1 MYMHVFTQNQ
11 VLSMKMSFRELF
23 RRIAAIDADPK
34 DDAETRLPKSLLVL
48 SSVPFIF
55 LPLLWSIM
63 YIAFGEVYVALIPM
77 AYSIF
82 SFFSLVHYSYTKR
95 FESYR
100 FNQLLLIL
108 ILPFAVMISMGG
120 FIGGSAVILWGL
132 ISPLGSLVFDEPR
145 KSLRWIFAYLGLIV
159 MGSILSSWLEIT
171 PILTDQQI
179 QFFFFINFTA
189 VSSLIFMMFYYFVRQ
204 KQYFQ
209 QRTDE
214 LLLNILPKEIA
225 AELKETG
232 VTRAKDFDNVTVL
245 FTDFENFTLIA
256 EQMSAQELVNEIHY
270 CYSAFD
276 QIISVHGLEKIKTI
290 GDSYMCVAGVPVD
303 RETHAVDAVMAAME
317 IKAFVDREHQI
328 RQAKGQMSF
337 NIRIGLHSGPV
348 VAGIVGLKKFAYDIW
363 GDTVNIASRLESSG
377 EPGKVNIS
385 GSTYELVKD
394 RFACRYRGKIEAKHK
409 GEIDMYFVEGIK
421 TVDI

>member
-1 MYMHVFTQNQ
+1 
-11 VLSMKMSFRELF
+11 MKIKFRQLF
-23 RRIAAIDADPK
+23 RCIAAIGADPK

-63 YIAFGEVYVALIPM
+63 YISFGEVYVALIPL
-77 AYSIF
+77 AYSVF

-100 FNQLLLIL
+100 FNQLFLIL
-108 ILPFAVMISMGG
+108 VLPFAVMIFMGG
-120 FIGGSAVILWGL
+120 FIGGSAVIMWGL

-145 KSLRWIFAYLGLIV
+145 KSLRWIFAYLGLV
-159 MGSILSSWLEIT
+159 VLSSILTSWLDT
-171 PILTDQQI
+171 TSVLTAQQI
-179 QFFFFINFTA
+179 QFFFFINFVA

-209 QRTDE
+209 QRTEE

-225 AELKETG
+225 TELKETG
-232 VTRAKDFDNVTVL
+232 GTKAKDFENVTVL
-245 FTDFENFTLIA
+245 FTDFEKFTSIA
-256 EQMSAQELVNEIHY
+256 EKMSAQELVNEIHY

-276 QIISVHGLEKIKTI
+276 QIISAHGLEKIKTI
-290 GDSYMCVAGVPVD
+290 GDSYMCVAGVPVERD
-303 RETHAVDAVMAAME
+303 THAIDAVKAALE
-317 IKAFVDREHQI
+317 ICAFIEVEKYS
-328 RQAKGQMSF
+328 RQAKGQTWF

-385 GSTYELVKD
+385 GSTFELVKD
-394 RFACRYRGKIEAKHK
+394 NFVCQYRGKIKAKNK
-409 GEIDMYFVEGIK
+409 GEIDMYFVEGAK
-421 TVDI
+421 HLDV

>member
-1 MYMHVFTQNQ
+1 
-11 VLSMKMSFRELF
+11 
-23 RRIAAIDADPK
+23 
-34 DDAETRLPKSLLVL
+34 
-48 SSVPFIF
+48 
-55 LPLLWSIM
+55 
-63 YIAFGEVYVALIPM
+63 
-77 AYSIF
+77 
-82 SFFSLVHYSYTKR
+82 
-95 FESYR
+95 
-100 FNQLLLIL
+100 
-108 ILPFAVMISMGG
+108 
-120 FIGGSAVILWGL
+120 
-132 ISPLGSLVFDEPR
+132 
-145 KSLRWIFAYLGLIV
+145 
-159 MGSILSSWLEIT
+159 
-171 PILTDQQI
+171 
-179 QFFFFINFTA
+179 
-189 VSSLIFMMFYYFVRQ
+189 MMFYYFVRQ

-348 VAGIVGLKKFAYDIW
+348 VAGILGLKKFAYDIW

-394 RFACRYRGKIEAKHK
+394 RFACQYRGKIEAKHK

>member
-1 MYMHVFTQNQ
+1 MHVFTQNQ
-11 VLSMKMSFRELF
+11 VLSMKLSFRELF
-23 RRIAAIDADPK
+23 RRIAAIGADPK

-159 MGSILSSWLEIT
+159 MGSILSSWLQIT

-394 RFACRYRGKIEAKHK
+394 RFACQYRGKIEAKHK

>member
-1 MYMHVFTQNQ
+1 MHVFTQNQ
-11 VLSMKMSFRELF
+11 VLSMKLSFRELF
-23 RRIAAIDADPK
+23 RRIAAIGADPK

-55 LPLLWSIM
+55 LPLLWSVM

-159 MGSILSSWLEIT
+159 MGSILSSWLQIT

-303 RETHAVDAVMAAME
+303 RETHAVDAVMAAMAICNFINE
-317 IKAFVDREHQI
+317 EKIIKQVNGLPFFD
-328 RQAKGQMSF
+328 
-337 NIRIGLHSGPV
+337 IRIGLHSGPV

-394 RFACRYRGKIEAKHK
+394 RFACQYRGKIEAKHK

>member
-1 MYMHVFTQNQ
+1 
-11 VLSMKMSFRELF
+11 MKIWFRHLTKRLASIGALPNE
-23 RRIAAIDADPK
+23 
-34 DDAETRLPKSLLVL
+34 DAERRLPKTILVL
-48 SSVPFIF
+48 SSILFMF
-55 LPLLWSIM
+55 AGLLWGCM
-63 YIAFGEVYVALIPM
+63 YLYFGAGMAALIPLGY
-77 AYSIF
+77 AVF
-82 SFFSLVHYSYTKR
+82 SLFSLVRYGFTKR
-95 FESYR
+95 FERYR
-100 FNQLLLIL
+100 FAQLLLIL
-108 ILPFAVMISMGG
+108 LLPFALMVALGG
-120 FIGGSAVILWGL
+120 FVQGSAVILWGL
-132 ISPLGSLVFDEPR
+132 ISPLGSMIFDDPR
-145 KSLRWIFAYLGLIV
+145 KSLRWIYAYLALAV
-159 MGSILSSWLEIT
+159 LSSVLTLAFDIT
-171 PILTDQQI
+171 SHLSSAQI
-179 QFFFFINFTA
+179 QLFFVINFVGVGA
-189 VSSLIFMMFYYFVRQ
+189 LVFMMFYYFVRQ

-232 VTRAKDFDNVTVL
+232 ITRAKDFDSVTVM

-256 EQMSAQELVNEIHY
+256 EQLSAQELVNEIHY

-276 QIISVHGLEKIKTI
+276 QIISAHGLEKIKTI
-290 GDSYMCVAGVPVD
+290 GDSYMCVAGLPVERD
-303 RETHAVDAVMAAME
+303 THAVDAVMAAMD

-328 RQAKGQMSF
+328 RRAKGQMSF

-348 VAGIVGLKKFAYDIW
+348 VAGIVGLQKFAYDIW

-385 GSTYELVKD
+385 ERTYYLVKD
-394 RFACRYRGKIEAKHK
+394 HFTCQYRGKIEAKNK